1 MNQNL
6 GLIGHKLGMTQIFDP
21 DGTVRSVTAVEAGPC
36 VVLQKRTP
44 DKDGYSA
51 LVLGFADKPERL
63 VKLPQRKLF
72 EKAGTTPKRVVR
84 EFRLPAD
91 VVAKYEVGQ
100 TLSVADVFQEGDW
113 VDVMGTSIG
122 RGFTGVMRRW
132 NFKGGVRTHGTH
144 EYRRHG
150 GSIGQNMTP
159 GRTWPNKGMPGQHG
173 NKRRTSM
180 GIRVARVLPE
190 QNVVMVEGGVPG
202 HPDAIVEVRP
212 AAKAKPKKA
221 TASA

>member
-6 GLIGHKLGMTQIFDP
+6 GLIGRKLGMTQIFEP
-21 DGTVRSVTAVEAGPC
+21 DGTVRAVTAVEAGPC

-44 DKDGYSA
+44 ELDGYSA

-63 VKLPQRKLF
+63 VRLPQRKIF
-72 EKAGTTPKRVVR
+72 EKASTTPKRVVR
-84 EFRLPAD
+84 EFRLPVD

-100 TLSVADVFQEGDW
+100 SLAVGDVFTAGDW

-122 RGFTGVMRRW
+122 RGFQGVMRRW
-132 NFKGGVRTHGTH
+132 NFAGGTRTHGTH

-173 NKRRTSM
+173 NKRCTSM

-190 QNVVMVEGGVPG
+190 ENVVMVEGGVPG
-202 HPDAIVEVRP
+202 SPDSFVEVRGS
-212 AAKAKPKKA
+212 AKAKPKKKA
-221 TASA
+221 E

>member
-6 GLIGHKLGMTQIFDP
+6 GLIGRKLGMTQIFEP
-21 DGTVRSVTAVEAGPC
+21 DGTVRAVTAVEAGPC

-44 DKDGYSA
+44 ELDGYSA

-72 EKAGTTPKRVVR
+72 EKASTPAKRVVR
-84 EFRLPAD
+84 EFRLPVD

-100 TLSVADVFQEGDW
+100 SLAVADVFTAGDW

-132 NFKGGVRTHGTH
+132 NFSGGTRTHGTH

-159 GRTWPNKGMPGQHG
+159 GRTWPGKGMPGQHG
-173 NKRRTSM
+173 NKRCTSM

-190 QNVVMVEGGVPG
+190 ENVVMVEGGVPG
-202 HPDAIVEVRP
+202 SRDSFVEVRG
-212 AAKAKPKKA
+212 AAKAKSKKKA
-221 TASA
+221 E

>member
-6 GLIGHKLGMTQIFDP
+6 GLIGQKLGMTQIFDP
-21 DGTVRSVTAVEAGPC
+21 DGTVRSVTVVEAGPC

-44 DKDGYSA
+44 EKDKYSA

-72 EKAGTTPKRVVR
+72 EKAGTPAKRVIR

-100 TLSVADVFQEGDW
+100 TISVADVFQEGDW

-132 NFKGGVRTHGTH
+132 NFRGGTRTHGTH

-150 GSIGQNMTP
+150 GSVGQNMTP
-159 GRTWPNKGMPGQHG
+159 GRTWPGKGMPGQHG

-190 QNVVMVEGGVPG
+190 TNTVLVEGGVPG
-202 HPDAIVEVRP
+202 HPDSFVEVR
-212 AAKAKPKKA
+212 ASAKSKPKKA
-221 TASA
+221 TATS

>member
-6 GLIGHKLGMTQIFDP
+6 GLIGRKLGMTQIFEP
-21 DGTVRSVTAVEAGPC
+21 DGTVRAVTAVEAGPC

-51 LVLGFADKPERL
+51 LVLGFGEKPERL

-72 EKAGTTPKRVVR
+72 EKAGTPPKRFVR
-84 EFRLPAD
+84 EFRLPTEI
-91 VVAKYEVGQ
+91 VAKYEVGQ
-100 TLSVADVFQEGDW
+100 TVLVADVFSQGDW
-113 VDVMGTSIG
+113 VDVVGTSLG

-132 NFKGGVRTHGTH
+132 NFSGGTRTHGTH

-173 NKRRTSM
+173 NKRCTSM
-180 GIRVARVLPE
+180 GVRVARVLSE
-190 QNVVMVEGGVPG
+190 QNVVMIEGGIPG
-202 HPDAIVEVRP
+202 HPDAIVEVRG
-212 AAKAKPKKA
+212 AAKIKPKKGVA
-221 TASA
+221 AA